1 MNVFC
6 KMQRPFAVA
15 AEGLGTSEAPEPPK
29 HPKLFFAVLC
39 VRGTASKYLLPFA
52 YGNAVKTSSLL

>member
-15 AEGLGTSEAPEPPK
+15 AEGLGTSEAPEHPK
-29 HPKLFFAVLC
+29 HPKRIITYREFNIKL
-39 VRGTASKYLLPFA
+39 Y
-52 YGNAVKTSSLL
+52 N